1 MIPVLSLLVAALA
14 VFFGPLV
21 TWTVARKQITVAT
34 REAWMREFREQVAAL
49 LTSTASFR
57 DHVRTHSTDDPKDEQ
72 RLAEINDELTR
83 RHHAIRLL
91 IAERGARYATF
102 IQTMN
107 DMHEAPLMEAAARVN
122 KFYGAAESILLGE
135 RTAIETDS
143 GVWHALLANFS
154 KHPPAP

>member
-72 RLAEINDELTR
+72 RLAKSMTT
-83 RHHAIRLL
+83 
-91 IAERGARYATF
+91 GCGF
-102 IQTMN
+102 
-107 DMHEAPLMEAAARVN
+107 
-122 KFYGAAESILLGE
+122 LLGAGDGASRE
-135 RTAIETDS
+135 DRWRRGWDWEAGKLIDCSVPTWIWS
-143 GVWHALLANFS
+143 
-154 KHPPAP
+154 

>member
-1 MIPVLSLLVAALA
+1 VVGGEDLLHTSKADRH
-14 VFFGPLV
+14 
-21 TWTVARKQITVAT
+21 T
-34 REAWMREFREQVAAL
+34 AL

-91 IAERGARYATF
+91 LAERGARYAAF

-107 DMHEAPLMEAAARVN
+107 DMHQAPLMEAAARVN
-122 KFYGAAESILLGE
+122 RFYGAAERILLGE

-143 GVWHALLANFS
+143 GIWRALWANCS
-154 KHPPAP
+154 KYPPPP